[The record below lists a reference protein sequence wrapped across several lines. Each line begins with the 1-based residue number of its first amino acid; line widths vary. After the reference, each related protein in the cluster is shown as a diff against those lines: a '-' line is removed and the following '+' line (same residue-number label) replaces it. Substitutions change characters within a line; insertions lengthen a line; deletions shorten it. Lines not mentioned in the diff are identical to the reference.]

1 MSESENNNVSKNRKA
16 NLFAKVYIHA
26 KRVAPSIVAG
36 GILALAIFLF
46 AKTQQATPPINEFQI
61 TAGSRTNYFS
71 EQSPTTEKK
80 VDADLIT
87 LVESLSPK
95 MERLRRE
102 IYQLKK
108 TDTEK
113 WKRQKKSIMQAWK
126 QVDEQYEK
134 INASL
139 SNG

>member
-1 MSESENNNVSKNRKA
+1 MSESEKNKAARSPKA
-16 NLFAKVYIHA
+16 NPVAKAYAHS
-26 KRVAPSIVAG
+26 KRIVPSIAMFG
-36 GILALAIFLF
+36 TFALVVFLF
-46 AKTQQATPPINEFQI
+46 AKTQQATLPFDESQI
-61 TAGSRTNYFS
+61 TPARRTNYFFGES
-71 EQSPTTEKK
+71 QTSQRKP
-80 VDADLIT
+80 DADVIR

-102 IYQLKK
+102 ILQLKK

-113 WKRQKKSIMQAWK
+113 WKRQKNSIMQAWE